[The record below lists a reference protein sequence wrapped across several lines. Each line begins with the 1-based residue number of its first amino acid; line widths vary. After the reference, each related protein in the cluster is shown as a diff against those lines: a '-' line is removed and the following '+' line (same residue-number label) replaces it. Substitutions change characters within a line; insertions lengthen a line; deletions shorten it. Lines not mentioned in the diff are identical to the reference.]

1 MSDEIPED
9 VREAAD
15 KALNAA
21 WDEHAEL
28 FGPHS
33 NTISDGLW
41 KRFVEHSARAI
52 LAEREAMRERCAKI
66 ADRAA
71 DASSRK
77 SAEETVRG
85 HNVRGVYVGAFL
97 SWTHDAA
104 ADVAQSIA
112 QAIRSSHE

>member
-1 MSDEIPED
+1 MSDEIPEA

-28 FGPHS
+28 FSPHS

-41 KRFVEHSARAI
+41 KRIVEHIARDL

-66 ADRAA
+66 AEMQVQLIDDDGQTMRGLRYRH
-71 DASSRK
+71 AS
-77 SAEETVRG
+77 E
-85 HNVRGVYVGAFL
+85 
-97 SWTHDAA
+97 
-104 ADVAQSIA
+104 IA
-112 QAIRSSHE
+112 QAIRSPHE

>member
-1 MSDEIPED
+1 MSDVTIPEA

-28 FGPHS
+28 FSPHS

-41 KRFVEHSARAI
+41 KRLVEHSARAI
-52 LAEREAMRERCAKI
+52 LAGREAERERCAKVCEDQKI
-66 ADRAA
+66 
-71 DASSRK
+71 
-77 SAEETVRG
+77 G
-85 HNVRGVYVGAFL
+85 FL
-97 SWTHDAA
+97 SPEYSFNQPLGSLTERFACDEC
-104 ADVAQSIA
+104 A